1 MKLQQLFSMF
11 EWSQPASEGALTVDS
26 VSENAMAETEVS
38 LICFDARLAIK
49 NSVFIAIRGTQS
61 DGHKYLSQA
70 IENGAV
76 ALVVEDPAAVP
87 KNFSGFVLTAPNC
100 RQMLDILASRFY
112 DHPSHKLFCI
122 GVTGT
127 NGKTSIIYLLEHI
140 LNDQKKITG
149 VMGTVN
155 HRVGEKIW
163 DSEMTT
169 PDPVTL
175 QKRLNEFIDAG
186 ASFCAMEISSHAL
199 HQKRADSVHF
209 NTTIFTNLTLDHLD
223 YHKNMNDYFLAKQ
236 RLFSD
241 LMWNSIK
248 KPLFAVVNID
258 DSYGRKLKLPEH
270 VVGWT
275 YGQRESDFQFK
286 ILKMDFTETEF
297 ELITPL
303 EKLNIKIP
311 LAGVHNIYNVVAA
324 MAAALS
330 AGVSIEQS
338 VRSLKNFKG
347 IPGRLQKV
355 GSNSKKNVFVDYA
368 HTPDALEN
376 TLKSLNKI
384 KKEIKVEA
392 KPNQKIITVFGCGGD
407 RDKSKRPLMAKIAAE
422 NSDFVFVTSDN
433 PRTENANQI
442 ISEIQFGLPTEF
454 KNFDIDSDRERAIQK
469 AINMADN
476 NDVVLI
482 AGKGHE
488 DYQIIGDIKYHFS
501 DIEVALKYL

>member
-11 EWSQPASEGALTVDS
+11 EWKVDS
-26 VSENAMAETEVS
+26 SGSDVIGESEVTD
-38 LICFDARLAIK
+38 ICFDARVVVK
-49 NSVFIAIRGTQS
+49 NAVFIAIRGTQS
-61 DGHKYLSQA
+61 DGHKFILQA
-70 IENGAV
+70 IENGAI
-76 ALVVEDPAAVP
+76 ALVVEDTNEVP
-87 KNFSGFVLTAPNC
+87 NDFKGFVLTVKNS
-100 RQMLDILASRFY
+100 RQMLDVLASRFY
-112 DHPSHKLFCI
+112 NNPSQKLFCI

-127 NGKTSIIYLLEHI
+127 NGKTSITYLLEHI

-149 VMGTVN
+149 IMGTVN
-155 HRVGEKIW
+155 HRVGIKIW

-199 HQKRADSVHF
+199 DQKRADSVHF
-209 NTTIFTNLTLDHLD
+209 NTAVFTNLTLDHLD
-223 YHKNMNDYFLAKQ
+223 YHKTMNDYFLAKQ
-236 RLFSD
+236 RLFTD
-241 LMWNSIK
+241 ILWNSIK
-248 KPLFAVVNID
+248 KPIFAVVNID
-258 DSYGRKLKLPEH
+258 DSYGRKIKLPEH

-275 YGQRESDFQFK
+275 YGQSEADFQFK

-303 EKLNIKIP
+303 EKLNVKIP
-311 LAGVHNIYNVVAA
+311 LAGLHNVYNVVAS

-330 AGVSIEQS
+330 AGVSIEHS
-338 VRSLKNFKG
+338 IMALKSFKG

-355 GSNSKKNVFVDYA
+355 DSNSKKIVFIDYA

-384 KKEIKVEA
+384 KKNIKS
-392 KPNQKIITVFGCGGD
+392 NQKIITVFGCGGD

-442 ISEIQFGLPTEF
+442 ILEIQVGLPKEF
-454 KNFDIDSDRERAIQK
+454 KNFDVDSDRERAIQK
-469 AINMADN
+469 AINRADGG
-476 NDVVLI
+476 DVVLI

-488 DYQIIGDIKYHFS
+488 DYQIIGDIKHHFS
-501 DIEVALKYL
+501 DIEVALKFL